1 MGWRWQQ
8 RCYNGSVE
16 LITGVTKRSYVAL
29 AAEVMA
35 GVVVGTTVTTLY
47 RTVGMQVEMVMT
59 LIG

>member
-1 MGWRWQQ
+1 
-8 RCYNGSVE
+8 
-16 LITGVTKRSYVAL
+16 VAL